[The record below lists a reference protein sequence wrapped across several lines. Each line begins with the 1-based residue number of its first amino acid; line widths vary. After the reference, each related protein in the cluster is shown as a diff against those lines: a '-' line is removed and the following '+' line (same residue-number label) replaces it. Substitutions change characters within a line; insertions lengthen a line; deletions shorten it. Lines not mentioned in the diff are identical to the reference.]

1 MPAAVTRHT
10 VSIAQVHWILQG
22 ARRKGVDVGKVLRR
36 AGISAALFDAP
47 LARVSQQQYAALIR
61 ALRRVMR
68 DEFFGLIERPVPVGT
83 FAQCCG
89 LLIHTRTL
97 GEALRTGLA
106 FYHRVIDDFVGRLQ
120 INSDIARVRIF
131 TRPGTRL
138 PLDDCASY
146 AQRVFMF
153 LGYGL
158 ACWLVARPIPLL
170 GVEYNAPTPNA
181 ASDAHRLFDA
191 PLHYGQEHTGLW
203 FEAQWLQLPVVQN
216 PQSLAEYLQRAPMD
230 LLVRFRDRTT
240 VTERIRRLLR
250 RHLNEE
256 MPSLEEV
263 GRTLAMTPQTLRRRL
278 HEEGQG
284 YQQLK
289 DDLRRDAAIE
299 YLTRPELTLMDIAT
313 RLGFSEPST
322 FHRAFKKWT
331 GVAPG
336 EYRNTVIRDHP

>member
-1 MPAAVTRHT
+1 L
-10 VSIAQVHWILQG
+10 AQ
-22 ARRKGVDVGKVLRR
+22 
-36 AGISAALFDAP
+36 P
-47 LARVSQQQYAALIR
+47 LPI
-61 ALRRVMR
+61 
-68 DEFFGLIERPVPVGT
+68 GT
-83 FAQCCG
+83 FAQGCA
-89 LLIHTRTL
+89 LLVHTRTL
-97 GEALRTGLA
+97 GEALRTGFA
-106 FYHRVIDDFVGRLQ
+106 FYHRTISDFVPRLQ
-120 INSDIARVRIF
+120 RDGDIARVRLF
-131 TRPGTRL
+131 TRDAPQRRL
-138 PLDDCASY
+138 DPCASY

-170 GVEYNAPTPNA
+170 GVEFTEPPPHA
-181 ASDAHRLFDA
+181 ASDTHRLFQA
-191 PLHYGQEHTGLW
+191 PLHHGQEHTGLW
-203 FEAQWLQLPVVQN
+203 FAAHWLELPVVQN
-216 PQSLAEYLQRAPMD
+216 QQSLAEYLRRAPMD

-256 MPSLEEV
+256 LPSLEDV
-263 GRTLAMTPQTLRRRL
+263 GRALAMTPQTLRRRL

-299 YLTRPELTLMDIAT
+299 YLARPDLTLVQIAT

-336 EYRNTVIRDHP
+336 EYRHRRLGER